1 MCLYHPCRH
10 SGLFH
15 TRLSQVREHKE
26 HSSKRRHHAT
36 LYIININI
44 NIIIIIIITS
54 ELKYCVTELSFIA
67 SVCMC
72 VCTCVY
78 VCACEEC

>member
-1 MCLYHPCRH
+1 MCLHHPCRH

-44 NIIIIIIITS
+44 NIIIIIIIITIITS

-72 VCTCVY
+72 VCTCVC
-78 VCACEEC
+78 VCV